1 MTDLKVI
8 DGKRGHA
15 HAFLEL
21 EPDIC
26 DLVRMAELVDLADD
40 SRDSGLLTFAVGAI
54 PQDGRGPQTKI
65 LRDALGLRFLRRG
78 AGCDWLAPR

>member
-40 SRDSGLLTFAVGAI
+40 SRDSGLLTFAVGQFRKMAE
-54 PQDGRGPQTKI
+54 DLKRKYYETH
-65 LRDALGLRFLRRG
+65 
-78 AGCDWLAPR
+78 